1 MNSER
6 LKLLEEYLK
15 NDPNDPFN
23 LYAIATEYRSSSPEK
38 ALQYYH
44 DLLTRHA
51 DYLPTYYQAA
61 TLLADMDKT
70 TEAEEIFKQGINLA
84 IAQNNALT
92 LRELRSAYNE
102 LLFEDE

>member
-23 LYAIATEYRSSSPEK
+23 LYAIAAEYRSSEPDKSLEFYSQLLEK
-38 ALQYYH
+38 H
-44 DLLTRHA
+44 K

-61 TLLADMDKT
+61 TLLAALDRT
-70 TEAEEIFKQGINLA
+70 TEAEEIFKHGIELA
-84 IAQNNALT
+84 REQNNALT
-92 LRELRSAYNE
+92 LRELQSAYNE
-102 LLFEDE
+102 MLFED